1 MECKFGCFSSLVAFL
16 LRVYPLWWFDSMDQ
30 VAVTRPERLVCVFA
44 CLALLWVWHRF
55 PPIRVHPFGCGPH
68 PHPFHRISLLEG
80 MAGNVVMH
88 WFGLGF
94 FLSFFR
100 SLSPLRRHPLDPPS
114 RRDGGKTPSLA
125 PVHGMGWDGLLHH
138 AHPGGMDPHP
148 RFPTQTNPMW
158 FPFETESNPE
168 KGKEKM
174 ADVPVH
180 SVGTSPA
187 AFTA

>member
-125 PVHGMGWDGLLHH
+125 PPSMGWDGMGCSTMHTRVGRTH
-138 AHPGGMDPHP
+138 TPGSPP
-148 RFPTQTNPMW
+148 RRTRCGSLSKPNPTQR
-158 FPFETESNPE
+158 
-168 KGKEKM
+168 KERGRW
-174 ADVPVH
+174 P
-180 SVGTSPA
+180 TST
-187 AFTA
+187 FIR

>member
-100 SLSPLRRHPLDPPS
+100 SLSPLRRHHLDPPS

-125 PVHGMGWDGLLHH
+125 PPSMGWDGMGCSTMHT
-138 AHPGGMDPHP
+138 
-148 RFPTQTNPMW
+148 R
-158 FPFETESNPE
+158 
-168 KGKEKM
+168 
-174 ADVPVH
+174 
-180 SVGTSPA
+180 VGPPLCHFFWRA
-187 AFTA
+187 VEVYQRACP